1 MANQLY
7 STAAVYLEDLQLSES
22 ASVSIKV
29 NGNHQIVK
37 TLAKGVSGISKG
49 AVQTDINVVC
59 NIPADGFELDVLP
72 FINQTQE
79 VNLTVFLA
87 SSTLTLKGF
96 IMNSSVDKAVDGE
109 AKLSF
114 DFVGGEGSWD

>member
-7 STAAVYLEDLQLSES
+7 STAEVYLENLKLGEA

-37 TLAKGVSGISKG
+37 TLSRGVSGISKG
-49 AVQTDINVVC
+49 AVQTDISVQC
-59 NIPADGFELDVLP
+59 AIPADGFEIDVVP

-79 VNLTVFLA
+79 VSLTVFLA
-87 SSTLTLKGF
+87 DSTLTVKGF
-96 IMNSSVDKAVDGE
+96 IMSSSVDKSVDGE

-114 DFVGGEGSWD
+114 EFVGGEGSWD

>member
-1 MANQLY
+1 MANQVY
-7 STAAVYLEDLQLSES
+7 ATAAVYLEDGLLSEA

-49 AVQTDINVVC
+49 AVQVDISVSC
-59 NIPADGFELDVLP
+59 AIPADGFEFDVTP
-72 FINQTQE
+72 YINATQE
-79 VNLTVFLA
+79 VKLTVFMA
-87 SSTLTLKGF
+87 SSTMTLKGF
-96 IMNSSVDKAVDGE
+96 IMSSSVDKSVDGE

-114 DFVGGEGSWD
+114 EFVGGEAEFD